1 MRRCYIRLVVGL
13 IWLVA
18 AICAALQ
25 GNISMMALYAV
36 MGVVFLYTSYSMW
49 KKKSEDR

>member
-25 GNISMMALYAV
+25 GNISMMALYAG